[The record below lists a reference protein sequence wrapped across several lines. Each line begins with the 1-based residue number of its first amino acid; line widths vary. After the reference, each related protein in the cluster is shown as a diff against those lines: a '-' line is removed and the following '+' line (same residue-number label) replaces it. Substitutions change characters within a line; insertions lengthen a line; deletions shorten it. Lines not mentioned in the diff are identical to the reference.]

1 MAVSGSRAGAVR
13 VASGLAY
20 VCGHLDELRDLLGDD
35 GSDPDKPLTRLVTA
49 LREQP
54 QETEVAGLLDALHAA
69 VQATGDEMGIY
80 GLGGSRRGG
89 LSGMEVLQIVFRC
102 PLNRCA
108 GRSAEQVTGPA
119 PVCTVSPGRLPLRR
133 ERL

>member
-1 MAVSGSRAGAVR
+1 MAASGSRAGAIR

-35 GSDPDKPLTRLVTA
+35 GSDPDKPVTRLVTA
-49 LREQP
+49 LREQR
-54 QETEVAGLLDALHAA
+54 QETEVAGLLDAVHAA
-69 VQATGDEMGIY
+69 VQASGDEMGIY
-80 GLGGSRRGG
+80 GFGSRRGG

-108 GRSAEQVTGPA
+108 GRSAEQVAGPA
-119 PVCTVSPGRLPLRR
+119 PVCTVSPARLPLRR